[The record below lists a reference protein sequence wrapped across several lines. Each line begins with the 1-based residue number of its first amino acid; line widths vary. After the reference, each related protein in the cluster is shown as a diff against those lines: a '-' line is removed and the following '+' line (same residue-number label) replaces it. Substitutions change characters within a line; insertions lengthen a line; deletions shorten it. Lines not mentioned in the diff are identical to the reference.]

1 MAELYLLRPLFPGQN
16 ETDQL
21 YKICAVL
28 GSPSQA
34 QWAEGYRLASALG
47 FSFPNF
53 VPTSLSKIIP
63 NANPDAIDLMLKML
77 IFDPKKRPSAQ
88 ECLQHPYFHGVQVPK
103 IEAAPKSS
111 HGAARKT
118 KPQGFGVGATSGG
131 GGGDGSSM
139 GRVTK
144 NNFQPNYNPSRGSP
158 GLRKVIPSRDKPA
171 EFKNS
176 FYKNKGDVL
185 ERAEKFLKKD
195 PPLGGYRE
203 NSGGSGAPRNSIH
216 SRTNKSRG
224 LSGVKLGGY

>member
-1 MAELYLLRPLFPGQN
+1 
-16 ETDQL
+16 
-21 YKICAVL
+21 
-28 GSPSQA
+28 
-34 QWAEGYRLASALG
+34 
-47 FSFPNF
+47 
-53 VPTSLSKIIP
+53 
-63 NANPDAIDLMLKML
+63 ML

-103 IEAAPKSS
+103 LEPPKSS

-118 KPQGFGVGATSGG
+118 KPQGFGVAGG
-131 GGGDGSSM
+131 VGTTPGGHNDGSSM
-139 GRVTK
+139 GRGTK

-176 FYKNKGDVL
+176 FYKNKGDIL

-195 PPLGGYRE
+195 PPAGGYHRE
-203 NSGGSGAPRNSIH
+203 NSGGSGAPRNSIP

-224 LSGVKLGGY
+224 LSGVKLGGGY